1 VTPDNPLL
9 LADKI
14 IDLIQNPARRV
25 QMGESGR
32 KIIGSR
38 FSQVSGIQ
46 ALVKNF
52 GTALARETIKIA
64 PKLQKQSFGADGGRF
79 LCTNEAANL
88 A

>member
-1 VTPDNPLL
+1 
-9 LADKI
+9 
-14 IDLIQNPARRV
+14 
-25 QMGESGR
+25 MGEFGR
-32 KIIGSR
+32 KIVESH
-38 FSQVSGIQ
+38 FSHVSGI
-46 ALVKNF
+46 ASLVKNF